1 MLYRLFKLLAVA
13 LAALAALPVGAAP
26 IVDAAGVK
34 AAIARGAIVWDV
46 RATPLYRK
54 GHIPGAASIGDAG
67 AVLRSPVT
75 EDFIET
81 AQIEKILGNAGIDPA
96 KEIIVYA
103 DRGSPFAYFGRLA
116 MMYFG
121 GSKVSVFHDGIEGW
135 QEAGNAVETADAQRA
150 PIALKL
156 TPRADLIASTEDVV
170 TRARRG
176 DVQIVDA
183 RTASEYLG
191 NDVRAIRG
199 GHIPGAV
206 NIPYE
211 QNWKDPETNSKLSR
225 RQVPDNKGAGL
236 AATEE
241 LKKLYAKLDPTKETV
256 VYCQSGVRAAETAA
270 VLETL
275 GFGKVKVYDAS
286 WLGYAARLDAPAER
300 ESFFNV
306 GAMNGRMASMQRK
319 IEDLERMIG
328 ELHSSHSATKAAACP
343 AGKTC

>member
-1 MLYRLFKLLAVA
+1 MLHRLWKLLALTLLTV
-13 LAALAALPVGAAP
+13 AALPVAATP
-26 IVDAAGVK
+26 ILDANAVK
-34 AAIARGAIVWDV
+34 AAMARGAFVWDV

-54 GHIPGAASIGDAG
+54 GHIPGAVSIGDAG
-67 AVLRSPVT
+67 SVLRNPVT
-75 EDFIET
+75 EDFIDT

-96 KEIIVYA
+96 QEIIVYA
-103 DRGSPFAYFGRLA
+103 ERGNPYAYFGRLA
-116 MMYFG
+116 MQYFG

-135 QEAGNAVETADAQRA
+135 QEAGNTVETADTQRTA
-150 PIALKL
+150 LALKL
-156 TPRADLIASTEDVV
+156 TPRPELIANTEDVV
-170 TRARRG
+170 TRAKRG

-183 RTASEYLG
+183 RTANEYLG

-211 QNWKDPETNSKLSR
+211 KNWKDPETSSKLSR

-236 AATEE
+236 APADA
-241 LKKLYAKLDPTKETV
+241 LKSLYAKLDPNKETV

-275 GFGKVKVYDAS
+275 GFGKVKVYDSS

-300 ESFFNV
+300 ETFFNV
-306 GAMNGRMASMQRK
+306 GAMNGRLAAMQRK
-319 IEDLERMIG
+319 IDEMERMMS
-328 ELHSSHSATKAAACP
+328 ELQSNHPAKAACP

>member
-1 MLYRLFKLLAVA
+1 MLHRLWKLLALTLLTV
-13 LAALAALPVGAAP
+13 AALPVAATP
-26 IVDAAGVK
+26 ILDANGVK
-34 AAIARGAIVWDV
+34 AAMARGAIVWDV

-54 GHIPGAASIGDAG
+54 GHIPGAVSIGDAG
-67 AVLRSPVT
+67 SVLRNPVT
-75 EDFIET
+75 EDFIDT

-96 KEIIVYA
+96 QEIIVYA
-103 DRGSPFAYFGRLA
+103 ERGNPYAYFGRLA
-116 MMYFG
+116 MQYFG

-135 QEAGNAVETADAQRA
+135 QEAGNTVETADTQRTA
-150 PIALKL
+150 LALKL
-156 TPRADLIASTEDVV
+156 TPRPELIANTEDVV
-170 TRARRG
+170 TRAKRG

-183 RTASEYLG
+183 RTANEYLG

-211 QNWKDPETNSKLSR
+211 KNWKDPETSSKLSR

-236 AATEE
+236 AATDE

-275 GFGKVKVYDAS
+275 GFGKVKVYDSS

-300 ESFFNV
+300 ETFFNV
-306 GAMNGRMASMQRK
+306 GAMNGRLASMQRK
-319 IEDLERMIG
+319 IDEMERMIS
-328 ELHSSHSATKAAACP
+328 ELHSNHTAKAACP